1 MKVNGA
7 LSQTR
12 IINRVHNPDPR
23 RLSDLKTLCQKQGIA
38 YPVETKT
45 PVRFEIASRSGD
57 THYRNHPS
65 RTYTLHVNPADP
77 NVIIELLAFYAFE
90 WEAQEIAR
98 KLP

>member
-1 MKVNGA
+1 MKANRA
-7 LSQTR
+7 LSQSR
-12 IINRVHNPDPR
+12 IINRVHNPDPET
-23 RLSDLKTLCQKQGIA
+23 LNNLKTLCQKQGIA

-45 PVRFEIASRSGD
+45 PVRFEIVQQPGD

-65 RTYTLHVNPADP
+65 RTYTLHIDP
-77 NVIIELLAFYAFE
+77 KDPTAIIELLAFYAFE